1 MLWPCSAVCGEAVM
15 ERLLVLEDGT
25 IYRGFAFGSD
35 IFRIGE
41 LVFNT
46 SMTGYQEII
55 TDNSYCGQ
63 IITMTYPLIG
73 NYGINGD
80 DNESLEPAL
89 FGLAV
94 RDYCPEPN
102 NWRSRETLDQYL
114 KQKGIPGIYGI
125 DTRALTLKI
134 REAGTMKAAMT
145 AADADTDTL
154 VSQLRSADYLHDQ
167 VKRVSTA
174 RPFPVPN
181 RGHKVV
187 LMDFGEKL
195 GIIRELSKRNCDLIV
210 VPWNTDAEQIMEY
223 RPDGVMLSNGPGDPA
238 DIPEAIDTVR
248 RLLGQVSIFGICL
261 GHQLISL
268 ACGARTFKLKFGH
281 RGSNHPVKNLST
293 GRVEIT
299 AQNHGYSVDIG
310 SLAGTGLE
318 VTHESL
324 NDKTCEGVRH
334 QEFPVF
340 SVQYHPEASSGPHDS
355 NYLFDEF
362 IALMDREYAG
372 NAGSVRPGRRDNME
386 VRNA

>member
-1 MLWPCSAVCGEAVM
+1 M

-102 NWRSRETLDQYL
+102 NWRSRETLGQYL

-134 REAGTMKAAMT
+134 REAGTMKAAMA

-174 RPFPVPN
+174 RPFPVPD

-210 VPWNTDAEQIMEY
+210 VPWNTDAKQIMEY

-372 NAGSVRPGRRDNME
+372 NAGSVRPGRRDSME

>member
-1 MLWPCSAVCGEAVM
+1 MLWPCSPVCGEAVM

-63 IITMTYPLIG
+63 IVTMTYPLIG

-134 REAGTMKAAMT
+134 REAGTMKAAMA

-372 NAGSVRPGRRDNME
+372 NTGSVRPGRRDNME

>member
-134 REAGTMKAAMT
+134 REAGTMKAAMA

-372 NAGSVRPGRRDNME
+372 NAGSVRPGRRDSME

>member
-1 MLWPCSAVCGEAVM
+1 M

-63 IITMTYPLIG
+63 IVTMTYPLIG

-134 REAGTMKAAMT
+134 REAGTMKAAM
-145 AADADTDTL
+145 AAVDADTDTL

-334 QEFPVF
+334 QEFSVF

>member
-1 MLWPCSAVCGEAVM
+1 
-15 ERLLVLEDGT
+15 
-25 IYRGFAFGSD
+25 
-35 IFRIGE
+35 
-41 LVFNT
+41 
-46 SMTGYQEII
+46 
-55 TDNSYCGQ
+55 
-63 IITMTYPLIG
+63 
-73 NYGINGD
+73 
-80 DNESLEPAL
+80 
-89 FGLAV
+89 
-94 RDYCPEPN
+94 
-102 NWRSRETLDQYL
+102 
-114 KQKGIPGIYGI
+114 
-125 DTRALTLKI
+125 
-134 REAGTMKAAMT
+134 
-145 AADADTDTL
+145 
-154 VSQLRSADYLHDQ
+154 
-167 VKRVSTA
+167 
-174 RPFPVPN
+174 
-181 RGHKVV
+181 
-187 LMDFGEKL
+187 
-195 GIIRELSKRNCDLIV
+195 
-210 VPWNTDAEQIMEY
+210 MEY

>member
-1 MLWPCSAVCGEAVM
+1 M

-114 KQKGIPGIYGI
+114 KQKSIPGIYGI

-134 REAGTMKAAMT
+134 REAGTMKAAMA

-318 VTHESL
+318 VTHESNSL
-324 NDKTCEGVRH
+324 YSQCSTILR
-334 QEFPVF
+334 Q
-340 SVQYHPEASSGPHDS
+340 A
-355 NYLFDEF
+355 
-362 IALMDREYAG
+362 ADRMTAITY
-372 NAGSVRPGRRDNME
+372 SMSLLP
-386 VRNA
+386 

>member
-1 MLWPCSAVCGEAVM
+1 M

-134 REAGTMKAAMT
+134 REAGTMKAAMA

-195 GIIRELSKRNCDLIV
+195 GLIRELSKRNCDLIV

>member
-1 MLWPCSAVCGEAVM
+1 M

-114 KQKGIPGIYGI
+114 KQKSIPGIYGI

-134 REAGTMKAAMT
+134 REAGTMKAAMA

-340 SVQYHPEASSGPHDS
+340 SVQYHPEASSGPHDN

>member
-1 MLWPCSAVCGEAVM
+1 M

-134 REAGTMKAAMT
+134 REAGTMKAAMA

-372 NAGSVRPGRRDNME
+372 NAGYVRPGRRDNME

>member
-114 KQKGIPGIYGI
+114 KQKSIPGIYGI

-134 REAGTMKAAMT
+134 REAGTMKAAMA

-372 NAGSVRPGRRDNME
+372 NTGSVRPGRRDNME

>member
-1 MLWPCSAVCGEAVM
+1 MLWPCSPVCGEAVM

-63 IITMTYPLIG
+63 IVTMTYPLIG

-134 REAGTMKAAMT
+134 REAGTMKAAMA

-372 NAGSVRPGRRDNME
+372 NAGSVRPGRRDSME

>member
-1 MLWPCSAVCGEAVM
+1 M

-102 NWRSRETLDQYL
+102 NWRSRETLGQYL

-134 REAGTMKAAMT
+134 REAGTMKAAM
-145 AADADTDTL
+145 AAANADADTL

-174 RPFPVPN
+174 RPFPVPD

-210 VPWNTDAEQIMEY
+210 VPWNTDAKQIMEY

-372 NAGSVRPGRRDNME
+372 NAGSVRPGRRDSME

>member
-1 MLWPCSAVCGEAVM
+1 M

-134 REAGTMKAAMT
+134 REAGTMKAAMA

-154 VSQLRSADYLHDQ
+154 VSLLRSADYLHDQ

-372 NAGSVRPGRRDNME
+372 DAGSVRPGRRDNME

>member
-1 MLWPCSAVCGEAVM
+1 M

-102 NWRSRETLDQYL
+102 NWRSRETLGQYL

-134 REAGTMKAAMT
+134 REAGTMKAAM
-145 AADADTDTL
+145 AAANADADTL

-174 RPFPVPN
+174 RPFPVPD

-210 VPWNTDAEQIMEY
+210 VPWNTDAKQIMEY

-293 GRVEIT
+293 GHVEIT

-362 IALMDREYAG
+362 IALMDRGYAG
-372 NAGSVRPGRRDNME
+372 NAGSVRPGRRDSME

>member
-134 REAGTMKAAMT
+134 REAGTMKAVMA

-372 NAGSVRPGRRDNME
+372 NAGSVRPGRRDSME

>member
-1 MLWPCSAVCGEAVM
+1 M

-63 IITMTYPLIG
+63 IVTMTYPLIG

-134 REAGTMKAAMT
+134 REAGTMKAAMA

-195 GIIRELSKRNCDLIV
+195 GIIRELRSDRCTVEYGCGTDHG
-210 VPWNTDAEQIMEY
+210 VP
-223 RPDGVMLSNGPGDPA
+223 P
-238 DIPEAIDTVR
+238 
-248 RLLGQVSIFGICL
+248 
-261 GHQLISL
+261 
-268 ACGARTFKLKFGH
+268 
-281 RGSNHPVKNLST
+281 
-293 GRVEIT
+293 
-299 AQNHGYSVDIG
+299 
-310 SLAGTGLE
+310 
-318 VTHESL
+318 
-324 NDKTCEGVRH
+324 
-334 QEFPVF
+334 
-340 SVQYHPEASSGPHDS
+340 
-355 NYLFDEF
+355 
-362 IALMDREYAG
+362 
-372 NAGSVRPGRRDNME
+372 
-386 VRNA
+386 

>member
-1 MLWPCSAVCGEAVM
+1 M

-114 KQKGIPGIYGI
+114 KQKSIPGIYGI

-134 REAGTMKAAMT
+134 REAGTMKAAMA

>member
-1 MLWPCSAVCGEAVM
+1 M

-63 IITMTYPLIG
+63 IVTMTYPLIG

-134 REAGTMKAAMT
+134 REAGTMKAAMA

-223 RPDGVMLSNGPGDPA
+223 RPDGIMLSNGPGDPA

>member
-1 MLWPCSAVCGEAVM
+1 M

-134 REAGTMKAAMT
+134 REAGTMKAAMA

-181 RGHKVV
+181 RGHKVM

-372 NAGSVRPGRRDNME
+372 NAGSVRPGRRDSME

>member
-1 MLWPCSAVCGEAVM
+1 MLWPCSPVCGEAVM

-63 IITMTYPLIG
+63 IVTMTYPLIG

-134 REAGTMKAAMT
+134 REAGTMKAAMA

-281 RGSNHPVKNLST
+281 RGSNQPVKNLST

>member
-1 MLWPCSAVCGEAVM
+1 M

-134 REAGTMKAAMT
+134 REAGTMKAVMA

-372 NAGSVRPGRRDNME
+372 NAGSVRPGRRDSME

>member
-114 KQKGIPGIYGI
+114 KQKSIPGIYGI

-134 REAGTMKAAMT
+134 REAGTMKAAMA

>member
-210 VPWNTDAEQIMEY
+210 VPWNMDAEQIMEY

-362 IALMDREYAG
+362 ITLMDREYAG
-372 NAGSVRPGRRDNME
+372 NAGSVRPGRRDSME

>member
-1 MLWPCSAVCGEAVM
+1 M

-114 KQKGIPGIYGI
+114 KQKSIPGIYGI

-134 REAGTMKAAMT
+134 REAGTMKAAMA

-372 NAGSVRPGRRDNME
+372 NTGSVRPGRRDNME

>member
-1 MLWPCSAVCGEAVM
+1 M

-238 DIPEAIDTVR
+238 DIPEALDTVR
-248 RLLGQVSIFGICL
+248 RLLGQVSRFGICL

-362 IALMDREYAG
+362 ITLMDREYAG
-372 NAGSVRPGRRDNME
+372 NAGSVRPGRRNSME